1 MEAKKF
7 YKELRLLLEEQER
20 GILEEIAGSRARL
33 QEERAREVVPL
44 ERQLGGARRAR
55 AFGARCSD
63 IELGQFALH
72 FEGLCKPPSPTKAA
86 ATPPPLAHPARTR
99 FFLRHAESL

>member
-33 QEERAREVVPL
+33 QEERARKTEKDRSGPYQHAKR
-44 ERQLGGARRAR
+44 ERRG
-55 AFGARCSD
+55 S
-63 IELGQFALH
+63 
-72 FEGLCKPPSPTKAA
+72 
-86 ATPPPLAHPARTR
+86 
-99 FFLRHAESL
+99 